1 MLPHM
6 SRELVQITSTFIIGL
21 GICVMASGPNN
32 NITMLTGCALIGIS
46 VWFLLMA
53 ESTLLAKVQS
63 EMTTALAASSAK
75 SEREIEEL
83 LYFLRESKVNSGPF
97 ETWEGT
103 KNYVTNMQCPA
114 FLMGPALSI
123 LKANKQFTD
132 LLGWKPGTLDGVSSH
147 TINDPLIM
155 SKVGMI
161 CSSPEYADVQE
172 MALRYLYIH
181 KTGLR
186 IQGTLKLTKIVDNAF
201 LMVFLPDDSL
211 LVGQPELD
219 QILYHGCEHP

>member
-6 SRELVQITSTFIIGL
+6 SREFVQLISTFLIGL
-21 GICVMASGPNN
+21 GICIMAMRPSDNV
-32 NITMLTGCALIGIS
+32 TMLTGCALIGIS

-63 EMTTALAASSAK
+63 EMSTAMAASSAK
-75 SEREIEEL
+75 REREIEEL

-103 KNYVTNMQCPA
+103 KDYVINMQCPA

-123 LKANKQFTD
+123 LKANERFTD

-147 TINDPLIM
+147 TINDSLIM

-161 CSSPEYADVQE
+161 CSSPQYAEMQE
-172 MALRYLYIH
+172 MALRYLYVH

-201 LMVFLPDDSL
+201 LMVFLPDESL

-219 QILYHGCEHP
+219 QIMHQGM